1 MLAHVGRPRFVAR
14 YDTGITPYWAL
25 QAEPRVGYRL
35 CVPRGYDPAG
45 TSRHPLLVALHGSM
59 REDHTAPFLDFVE
72 ATGAIV
78 LAPVFPGGLAIPGD
92 LDAYKFVRFEGFDC
106 DHLVFAMI
114 AEVGAKYRLEEEG
127 ARFAMFGFS
136 GGAQFAHRFLYLYP
150 ERLRA
155 VSLAAPG
162 LVTLFDDRHPWW
174 VGTGGM
180 ADAFGS
186 GPIDRGAIARVPVQI
201 VVGARDDDPAE
212 ITIREGA
219 HDWMPGINDAGRTR
233 LERAT
238 ALAASLRSAGVTV
251 HDEFIPGVGH
261 DHLALIP
268 AAMPFLA
275 AMLSRTQQETSA

>member
-1 MLAHVGRPRFVAR
+1 MLAPAARPRFIAR

-45 TSRHPLLVALHGSM
+45 ASRHPLLVALHGSM
-59 REDHTAPFLDFVE
+59 REDHAGPFLHFVE
-72 ATGAIV
+72 ATGTIV
-78 LAPVFPGGLAIPGD
+78 LAPVFPGGLAIAGD
-92 LDAYKFVRFEGFDC
+92 LDAYKFLRFEGFAC
-106 DHLVFAMI
+106 DRLLLAMI
-114 AEVGAKYRLEEEG
+114 AEVAAKYRLEGDG

-150 ERLRA
+150 DRLRA

-162 LVTLFDDRHPWW
+162 LVTLLDDRLPWW

-180 ADAFGS
+180 AEVFGRD
-186 GPIDRGAIARVPVQI
+186 PIDRRAIAGVPVQI
-201 VVGARDDDPAE
+201 VVGAADDDPTE
-212 ITIREGA
+212 ITIRAGA

-233 LERAT
+233 LDRCA
-238 ALAASLRSAGVTV
+238 ALAASLRNAGLTV
-251 HDEFIPGVGH
+251 RHDLVPGAGH

-268 AAMPFLA
+268 AAVPFLS
-275 AMLSRTQQETSA
+275 AMLHRTSQETSV